1 MEGMVKCNVN
11 SKWRNSSSLSGG
23 AWITRNQQGN
33 VLHHTREAFTPSPN
47 RLTAELR
54 CIIWALQSVRDLGFQ
69 NVVIGLCSSFSSVI
83 FDQESTKTNSIARDF
98 ARSVLRD
105 GRFQSYLAL
114 GGPAWLHN
122 RIRNEALPNKF

>member
-69 NVVIGLCSSFSSVI
+69 NVVIGVDNQDVINTLYPMLPLGHATKPFSHYC
-83 FDQESTKTNSIARDF
+83 
-98 ARSVLRD
+98 RSL
-105 GRFQSYLAL
+105 
-114 GGPAWLHN
+114 
-122 RIRNEALPNKF
+122 